1 MSGVFRS
8 LSPICAPLPGLP
20 FATAARTLCSTL
32 LLLAIAAEARP
43 GHGLEPGSRDGPVA
57 GLAHS
62 ECLPVNPGQC
72 LLDGTQETTVRLAQA
87 YFEPS
92 AFRLADVY
100 FYVVAYNSDRE
111 ALHTLR
117 CRRAED
123 GACLDGVLSAV
134 PRGK

>member
-1 MSGVFRS
+1 MRS
-8 LSPICAPLPGLP
+8 RASSIARRRRLSVWRKGI
-20 FATAARTLCSTL
+20 RT
-32 LLLAIAAEARP
+32 
-43 GHGLEPGSRDGPVA
+43 
-57 GLAHS
+57 
-62 ECLPVNPGQC
+62 
-72 LLDGTQETTVRLAQA
+72 
-87 YFEPS
+87 S